1 MVIHNINGSISLPA
15 FVSAPGV
22 FSDFPV
28 RYAVQYVTF
37 ENSAFGQVN
46 HHVYLANPTTISFS
60 NIKR

>member
-1 MVIHNINGSISLPA
+1 MVIHNINGFIGLPA

-37 ENSAFGQVN
+37 ENSAFGQVTYN
-46 HHVYLANPTTISFS
+46 IYGVYPTTISFS